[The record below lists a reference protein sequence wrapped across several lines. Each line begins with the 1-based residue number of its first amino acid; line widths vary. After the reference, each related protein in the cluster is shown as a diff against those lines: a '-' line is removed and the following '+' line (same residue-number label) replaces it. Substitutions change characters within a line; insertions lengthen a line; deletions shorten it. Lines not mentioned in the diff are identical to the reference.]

1 MSQPPGEIAR
11 ELASTWPEEPSA
23 ATATSGSLLL
33 TAIDVSKPCRGTVAS
48 TLSGPVERPARTS
61 HALTA
66 VAPFQLACT
75 VTRPSAPACAAI
87 AGTVFGCPLQG
98 AR

>member
-1 MSQPPGEIAR
+1 
-11 ELASTWPEEPSA
+11 
-23 ATATSGSLLL
+23 
-33 TAIDVSKPCRGTVAS
+33 
-48 TLSGPVERPARTS
+48 
-61 HALTA
+61 